1 MNVFISGGC
10 KNGKSMYAQNIAR
23 DMSLENNTE
32 LYYLATM
39 RPVDD
44 EDLARIARH
53 IKEREGWGFETI
65 EQSEKICNC
74 LDEHCYKNETNNKKA
89 NSKGSFLLDSVTALL
104 SNEMFKLDG
113 SIDYNAAERVAD
125 ELKKFAELTG
135 NTVFVSD
142 YIYGDAAEYDELTEE
157 YRKGLALIDRT
168 LAKVCD
174 RVIEV
179 SFGNIIEY
187 KEY

>member
-10 KNGKSMYAQNIAR
+10 KNGKSMYAQTIAR
-23 DMSLENNTE
+23 DMSCQQRIE

-39 RPVDD
+39 RPVDE

-53 IKEREGWGFETI
+53 IKEREGWGFTTV
-65 EQSEKICNC
+65 EQSQNICQC
-74 LDEHCYKNETNNKKA
+74 LNINLESEDSDSGGA
-89 NSKGSFLLDSVTALL
+89 NPKGVFLLDSVTALL
-104 SNEMFKLDG
+104 SNEMFKMDG
-113 SIDYNAAERVAD
+113 SIDYEAPARVAD

-142 YIYGDAAEYDELTEE
+142 YIYGDAADYDPVTEA
-157 YRKGLALIDRT
+157 YRRGLAQIDRI
-168 LAKVCD
+168 LAKNCD

-179 SFGNIIEY
+179 SFGNVIEY
-187 KEY
+187 KEF